1 MAKKKKN
8 VKKYSPGGDV
18 RRDAMGSS
26 PMFDVTFPRPSPPP
40 GSVMPGGSATGEVGR
55 IKKSAD
61 RAGKYLSEAERAIGR
76 GGGAGIPGGGFF
88 GGIGNVLGQAND
100 LTAALPG
107 TGMKKGGK
115 VKKKKAKKSYST
127 GGKARGVGRAVTKK
141 VRPCKM
147 VKMKGS

>member
-1 MAKKKKN
+1 MAKKKSKKVN
-8 VKKYSPGGDV
+8 KYSPGGDV
-18 RRDAMGSS
+18 RRDAMGSR

-61 RAGKYLSEAERAIGR
+61 RAGKYLSEAEQAIGR
-76 GGGAGIPGGGFF
+76 GGGAGVGGGGVF
-88 GGIGNVLGQAND
+88 GGFGNILGQVDEHRNF
-100 LTAALPG
+100 LNS
-107 TGMKKGGK
+107 MKKGGK
-115 VKKKKAKKSYST
+115 VKKKKAKKSYNT
-127 GGKARGVGRAVTKK
+127 GGKVRGVGRAVTKK